1 MLMVTRRSWA
11 LSLGSSFLRGSSRH
25 AWDFLSSTEM
35 FRREKQDQTQIHSS
49 KEVILGDHWFQLCL
63 TTYSICPNL
72 AGTTAQE
79 LAMQEVGR
87 NLLSK
92 ILFAPNYSQQS
103 IKEIQMK
110 DVPFL
115 SYQEAQYT
123 FYPV

>member
-11 LSLGSSFLRGSSRH
+11 LSLGSSFLRGASRH

-92 ILFAPNYSQQS
+92 ILFAPNNSQQS

>member
-87 NLLSK
+87 NLSK
-92 ILFAPNYSQQS
+92 ILFAPNCCNLGQITTTHSS
-103 IKEIQMK
+103 
-110 DVPFL
+110 L
-115 SYQEAQYT
+115 
-123 FYPV
+123 

>member
-11 LSLGSSFLRGSSRH
+11 LSLGSSFLRESSRH

-92 ILFAPNYSQQS
+92 ILFAPNCCNLGQITTTHSS
-103 IKEIQMK
+103 
-110 DVPFL
+110 L
-115 SYQEAQYT
+115 
-123 FYPV
+123 